1 MVSSPLSAHRN
12 PCAGK
17 IQSCCFLLLFCLSPS
32 ASYAEPD
39 PYAQFIGES
48 IYEVYGEDRPRFK
61 LGKTGKGGIAL
72 HGEGKQ
78 PYKTLNCEQQVSI
91 EIHSYRKAGNVLAGR
106 GKVGNISAS
115 ICHYN
120 SANRDF
126 ARKNHENMQ
135 EILQRMD
142 IDEEAKP
149 QLMQAGGQF
158 SMQQVGLDNDAE
170 MYTFP
175 VIVIGHGMLVART
188 AFAYPS
194 NNEFVI
200 AVQYILKDIYCE
212 DEPDV
217 QICRN
222 PEGSMKELVQ
232 LLLNKWPHQSQQ

>member
-1 MVSSPLSAHRN
+1 MVSFPSFMQSNNR
-12 PCAGK
+12 AGK
-17 IQSCCFLLLFCLSPS
+17 IQACFFSLFFLSPS

-106 GKVGNISAS
+106 GKVGSISAS

-120 SANRDF
+120 SADRDF
-126 ARKNHENMQ
+126 ARKNHANMQ

-142 IDEEAKP
+142 IDEEAKSKV
-149 QLMQAGGQF
+149 MQAGGQF
-158 SMQQVGLDNDAE
+158 AMQQVSLDNDAE

-175 VIVIGHGMLVART
+175 VIVIGHGLLVART
-188 AFAYPS
+188 AIAYPA
-194 NNEFVI
+194 NNDFVI
-200 AVQYILKDIYCE
+200 AVQYVLKDIYCE

-217 QICRN
+217 KICSH
-222 PEGSMKELVQ
+222 PDSSMKELIQ
-232 LLLNKWPHQSQQ
+232 LLLNKWPQQSQQ